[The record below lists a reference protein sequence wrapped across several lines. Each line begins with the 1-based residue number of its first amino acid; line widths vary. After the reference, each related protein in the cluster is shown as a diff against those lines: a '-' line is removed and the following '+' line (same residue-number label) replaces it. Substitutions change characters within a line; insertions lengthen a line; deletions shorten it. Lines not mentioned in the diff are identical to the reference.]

1 MIVQEKT
8 CSLLVETNKTKGTGL
23 MNSLTDFIT
32 SLDNIDSL
40 YDLENEVIKGMQRL
54 FGVVVG
60 TYLEALDDY
69 IFNIKQDGYQ
79 VINKQPRTINFAFGE
94 VGFKRRYYLY
104 PDGKKGF
111 LLDKKLKLEGKKRLS
126 PYLRSVIASLSQT
139 TTMRN
144 TANVINLLTHNSIS
158 AWSVD
163 LIAREIGAKAAEE
176 IADNES
182 KSDSDL
188 RSVDNLV
195 VEGDAVAVKSK
206 DKGNIITFHHYRVY
220 ERQLHSFT
228 NKYDIADLNRDVA
241 CERLLKYLSSHYDL
255 KNCTI
260 FFSSDA
266 GPGFEPDTML
276 NLGTGAKKTE
286 FVLDRYH
293 ALRKIKMT
301 LGHFN
306 DLTPKALSAFRHYD
320 KDKLTVILDTYE
332 SQLIDDN
339 QLNQLIRLRNYLDR
353 NWEYI
358 TFPRDRSYKAVGNFG
373 SIESSHRA
381 FTYRLKKQGRSWSK
395 DGLKGMLAL
404 IEARVNNCLGSVLRT
419 SLRKLKE
426 LQIEPDESI
435 QLPSVSA
442 QKYLKKS
449 FAPSVGVM
457 HGRISV
463 DAPTSSA
470 IGRLMKI
477 FR

>member
-8 CSLLVETNKTKGTGL
+8 CSLLVETNKTKETGL

-54 FGVVVG
+54 FRVVVG

-69 IFNIKQDGYQ
+69 ILNNKQDGYQ
-79 VINKQPRTINFAFGE
+79 VINRPPRTINFGFGV
-94 VGFKRRYYLY
+94 VGFKR
-104 PDGKKGF
+104 
-111 LLDKKLKLEGKKRLS
+111 
-126 PYLRSVIASLSQT
+126 T

-163 LIAREIGAKAAEE
+163 LIAREIGAKVAGE
-176 IADNES
+176 IADDES
-182 KSDSDL
+182 KLDPDL

-220 ERQLHSFT
+220 ERQLHSFI

-241 CERLLKYLSSHYDL
+241 CERLLKYLSNHYDL

-276 NLGTGAKKTE
+276 NLGTGAKKTK

-449 FAPSVGVM
+449 FTPSVGVL

-470 IGRLMKI
+470 IGRLMKT

>member
-1 MIVQEKT
+1 
-8 CSLLVETNKTKGTGL
+8 

-40 YDLENEVIKGMQRL
+40 YDLENEVIKGIQRL

-69 IFNIKQDGYQ
+69 IFNTKQDGYQ
-79 VINKQPRTINFAFGE
+79 VINKQPRTINFVFGE
-94 VGFKRRYYLY
+94 VGFKRRYYLC
-104 PDGKKGF
+104 PDGKKVF
-111 LLDKKLKLEGKKRLS
+111 LLEKKLKLEGKKRLS

-163 LIAREIGAKAAEE
+163 LIAREIGAKVAEE
-176 IADNES
+176 TAKDES
-182 KSDSDL
+182 KPEPDL

-206 DKGNIITFHHYRVY
+206 DKGNIINFHHYRIY
-220 ERQLHSFT
+220 ERQRHSFT
-228 NKYDIADLNRDVA
+228 NRYDITDLSGEVA
-241 CERLLKYLSSHYDL
+241 SKRLLKYLSNHYDL
-255 KNCTI
+255 KSCTI

-266 GPGFEPDTML
+266 GPGFEPATML

-293 ALRKIKMT
+293 ALRKIKIT

-320 KDKLTVILDTYE
+320 KDKLTIILDTYE
-332 SQLIDDN
+332 SQIVDDN
-339 QLNQLIRLRNYLDR
+339 QLNQLSRLRNYLDR
-353 NWEYI
+353 NWKYI
-358 TFPRDRSYKAVGNFG
+358 AFPRDRRYKSVGNFG

-404 IEARVNNCLGSVLRT
+404 LEAHVNGRLGSVLRT

-426 LQIEPDESI
+426 LQIEPDDLVS
-435 QLPSVSA
+435 LPSVSA

-449 FAPSVGVM
+449 FTPSAGVL
-457 HGRISV
+457 HGKISV
-463 DAPTSSA
+463 NAPTSSA

-477 FR
+477 FRYNLIMIFSFLKG